1 MIQRAAL
8 IRLADVGILHWRRS
22 SRAIV
27 CAGMLSVLSLAGC
40 VQDSPPPS
48 KERMVSL
55 LMELLRDEAPEVRR
69 TAAESLG
76 KIGDSR
82 TMDALLP
89 LMHDPA
95 ATVREASLLAMA
107 RLKPTANEEVVV
119 VLAHALE
126 DPVES
131 VQQAA
136 IVAIGE
142 IQPDSRLL
150 APVVGVLRSPVI
162 TNRRA
167 AAQALLQ
174 IDSNLW
180 ISALVA
186 AGHDSDA
193 EVRQGVVAAVGE
205 WGGVAASPWLRERL
219 VEDSSPGV
227 RAEAAYRLGVFSDPE
242 ARAALNKAMA
252 KDPDSGV
259 RRWAKQKT

>member
-1 MIQRAAL
+1 VIQRAAL
-8 IRLADVGILHWRRS
+8 FRLADAGILHCRRS
-22 SRAIV
+22 SRAILY
-27 CAGMLSVLSLAGC
+27 AGMLSILSLAGC
-40 VQDSPPPS
+40 VQDSPLPS

-55 LMELLRDEAPEVRR
+55 LVELLHDEAPEVRQ

-82 TMDALLP
+82 SMDSILP
-89 LMHDPA
+89 LTQDPA

-107 RLKPTANEEVVV
+107 RLKPTANEGVV
-119 VLAHALE
+119 VLLAQALE

-142 IQPDSRLL
+142 IQPESRLL
-150 APVVGVLRSPVI
+150 APVVGILRSSVI

-219 VEDSSPGV
+219 AEDSSPGV
-227 RAEAAYRLGVFSDPE
+227 RAEAAYRLGVFSDPD

-252 KDPDSGV
+252 KDPDIGV